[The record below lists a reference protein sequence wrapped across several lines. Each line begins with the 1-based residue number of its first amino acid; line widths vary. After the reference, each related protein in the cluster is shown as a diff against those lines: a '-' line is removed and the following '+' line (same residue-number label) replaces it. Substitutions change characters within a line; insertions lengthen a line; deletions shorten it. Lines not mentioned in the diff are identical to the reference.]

1 MTNRSR
7 WIGVGVGAAIGLGAI
22 AGVQVATDDA
32 QAAPVK
38 VTQSQL
44 KINQRISQAA
54 VKRSN
59 EALTKIAALTA
70 QVAALQAGAG
80 AGSYSGPLWGASNG
94 TSQESLI
101 TTRGGTGVTSI
112 FSNQAGRYT
121 VKMNR
126 NIATCTYSA
135 TIAAD
140 SSADLTNGRDIRVA
154 VDLSDAARTQLLVFT
169 SKADGKPSNAPFHI
183 QVFC

>member
-1 MTNRSR
+1 MNRAR

-70 QVAALQAGAG
+70 QVAALQAGG
-80 AGSYSGPLWGASNG
+80 AGTYGGPLWGVSNG
-94 TSQESLI
+94 TSQESLV
-101 TTRGGTGVTSI
+101 TTRGGAGVTSI

-140 SSADLTNGRDIRVA
+140 SSADLNNARDIRVA
-154 VDLSDAARTQLLVFT
+154 VDLSDAGRTQLLVFT
-169 SKADGKPSNAPFHI
+169 SKSDGKPSNSPFHI

>member
-1 MTNRSR
+1 MSSRAR

-32 QAAPVK
+32 QAAPATATK
-38 VTQSQL
+38 AQM

-59 EALTKIAALTA
+59 EALAKIATLTA
-70 QVAALQAGAG
+70 QVAALQAGG
-80 AGSYSGPLWGASNG
+80 AGGGYGGPLWGASNG

-101 TTRGGTGVTSI
+101 TTRGGAGVTSI

-126 NIATCTYSA
+126 NVATCTYSA

-140 SSADLTNGRDIRVA
+140 STADLTSGRDIRVA
-154 VDLSDAARTQLLVFT
+154 LDLSDAGRTQLLVLT
-169 SKADGKPSNAPFHI
+169 SKADGAAANSPFHI